1 MPLAFR
7 FALRELR
14 GGLTGLRLLAVCL
27 VLGVA
32 ALAAVGSLSAAIVAS
47 LSAQGSEILGGDA
60 AVTLTGRSA
69 TPVER
74 AAIDQYGTV
83 SEGVRMRSMVGA
95 AGSDN
100 RILGELKA
108 VDGRYPLYGKVE
120 LVGGGSLTAALAGP
134 SAVVAQALAD
144 QLNLTVGDQIEL
156 GRSTLRV
163 NAIIASEPDRAGE
176 GFSLGPTV
184 MIGMNSLPGTGLVQ
198 PGSLMRVSYRIKLP
212 VGQDAGAVKPALNTA
227 FPDAGWQ
234 VQDRS
239 NGAPG
244 VRRFVERL
252 GQFLMLVGLTSLV
265 VAGVGVGNGVA
276 SYLDAKSATI
286 ATFKTLGATS
296 TLIFQSYFLQIG
308 IVALGAVSVGTAI
321 GAAAPWLVAQVAG
334 DALPVAPVV
343 GLYPVPLFSAAAYG
357 LLIAAAFALWP
368 LARAQAQPAAR
379 LFRSVVE
386 ASERPPLWVIVA
398 TIVAAGAIVAI
409 ALVGTAE
416 PLFAAAFIG
425 AALGLLVL
433 LTLLAAAIRWVAAR
447 LPRPKGVLPRL
458 ALANLH
464 RPGSLVRQLIVALGL
479 GLTLFATLAVIETN
493 LGNEIARTVPKTAPT
508 FFFLDIPKEEAGAF
522 IAKLRAASP
531 SAQVRLVPSLR
542 GPVTA
547 VNGTPVSKLENVP
560 DGAWF
565 LRGDRGLTWSAGVP
579 DGNRVTDGAW
589 WPKDY
594 AGPPLVSLDAEAAKA
609 VGLKVGDTLA
619 VSVLGV
625 EITARIANLRVID
638 WDSLGFNFAL
648 VFDQN
653 SLGNAP
659 YSYMAT
665 AEVPAAGERPVYLAM
680 TKAFP
685 TVSVIK
691 VKDVIG
697 TVATLLQQIATAIR
711 AAASVAVAAGI
722 AVLIGALAAGRRA
735 RSYDAVILKVLG
747 ATRGQMLRATLLE
760 YGLLASIVAL
770 LALGLGGLAGWIV
783 VVRLFEFSWQPSWL
797 VVLATVLLGAAVTI
811 GLGLLGSWRALSVR
825 PNQVLR
831 TL

>member
-1 MPLAFR
+1 MPLALR

-32 ALAAVGSLSAAIVAS
+32 ALASVGSLSSAIVAS

-69 TPVER
+69 SPEER
-74 AAIDQYGTV
+74 AAFDQYGTV
-83 SEGVRMRSMVGA
+83 SEGVRMRSMVGR

-108 VDGRYPLYGKVE
+108 VDGQYPLYGKVE
-120 LVGGGSLTAALAGP
+120 LVGGGTLDAALAGP

-144 QLNLTVGDQIEL
+144 QLGLKVGDRIEL
-156 GRSTLRV
+156 GQSTLKV
-163 NAIIASEPDRAGE
+163 TAIIASEPDRAGE

-184 MIGMNSLPGTGLVQ
+184 MIAMASLPETGLVQ
-198 PGSLMRVSYRIKLP
+198 PGSLMRVSYRIKMP
-212 VGQDAGAVKPALNTA
+212 VGADAGAVKPALNTA

-244 VRRFVERL
+244 VRRFVERM

-308 IVALGAVSVGTAI
+308 IVALGAVGIGVGI
-321 GAAAPWLVAQVAG
+321 GAFAPMLVARVAG
-334 DALPVAPVV
+334 DALPVAPVI
-343 GLYPVPLFSAAAYG
+343 GIFPGALISAAAYG

-368 LARAQAQPAAR
+368 LARAQSLPAAR
-379 LFRSVVE
+379 LFRSVVDGGGR
-386 ASERPPLWVIVA
+386 APYWVFAA
-398 TIVAAGAIVAI
+398 T
-409 ALVGTAE
+409 
-416 PLFAAAFIG
+416 FAAAAAIVVIALMGAREPMFAAIFI
-425 AALGLLVL
+425 ASASGLLAL
-433 LTLLAAAIRWVAAR
+433 LTGLAAAIRWLAAR
-447 LPRPKGVLPRL
+447 APRPRGVLQRL

-493 LGNEIARTVPKTAPT
+493 LGNEIARTVPKKAPT
-508 FFFLDIPKEEAGAF
+508 FFFLDIPKDEAAAF
-522 IAKLRAASP
+522 AAQIRTASP
-531 SAQVRLVPSLR
+531 SAGLRLVPSLR

-547 VNGTPVSKLENVP
+547 VNGTPVSQLKNVP

-565 LRGDRGLTWSAGVP
+565 LRGDRGLTWSSGVP
-579 DGNRVTDGAW
+579 EGNRVTDGAW

-609 VGLKVGDTLA
+609 AGLKVGDTLT

-665 AEVPAAGERPVYLAM
+665 AEVPASEERQVYTAM
-680 TKAFP
+680 TRAFP

-697 TVATLLQQIATAIR
+697 TVATLLEQIATAIR

-735 RSYDAVILKVLG
+735 RTYDAVILKVLG

-770 LALGLGGLAGWIV
+770 LAVALGGLAGWIV
-783 VVRLFEFSWQPSWL
+783 VVQVFEFTWQPSWL

-811 GLGLLGSWRALSVR
+811 GLGLAGSWRALSVR